1 MTVRNNLVANTYY
14 QEYKGKLISADAA
27 ASLIQSGNKILY
39 AVFVGRPTD
48 FDLALAKRK
57 EELFDVQITQC
68 GGNNIGPDSSAF
80 ADPGQQHFTSNSWFF
95 DGVDRKLHDKDMMY
109 YNPCQ
114 FGQLQDIIGS
124 DLFPYDIY
132 VQKVSPMDKHG
143 FFSFGVANVNSLE
156 SCLGAKKVIL
166 EVNENMPRVPGG
178 SEDAVHISMVDYII
192 ESANTPLLA
201 LPPSREPSP
210 ADIAM
215 AELLL
220 PEIPNRACLQ
230 LGIGSLPNLLG
241 DLLCHSDLKDLGIH
255 TEMFV
260 DSMVNL
266 FESGIVTNRY
276 KSTDRCKITCT
287 FSIGSRSTYEFM
299 NENPL
304 MASHCGR
311 YTNNARLIAC
321 NDNFISINNTVM
333 MDLFSQACSE
343 SSGPRQISGTG
354 GQIDFIN
361 GSWFS
366 QGGKSFLCLT
376 STYNDKQGQLRSRI
390 VPTLPSGSIVT
401 TARTFIDYVVTE
413 YGKVQLKGKPTW
425 HRAEQLI
432 SIAHPQ
438 FRDELVRE
446 AAAMNIWRRTNK
458 IE

>member
-1 MTVRNNLVANTYY
+1 MANTYL
-14 QEYKGKLISADAA
+14 QEYKQKLITAEQA
-27 ASLIQSGNKILY
+27 ASQIKSGDRILY
-39 AVFVGRPTD
+39 AVFAGRPAD
-48 FDLALAKRK
+48 FDIALAKRK

-68 GGNNIGPDSSAF
+68 GGNQLGPASTAY
-80 ADPGQQHFTSNSWFF
+80 ADPSGQHFTNNSWFF
-95 DGVDRKLHDKDMMY
+95 DGIDRKLHDRDMMY
-109 YNPCQ
+109 YHPCQ

-132 VQKVSPMDKHG
+132 VQKVSPMDQHG
-143 FFSFGVANVNSLE
+143 FFSFGLSNVNSLE

-166 EVNENMPRVPGG
+166 EVNDNMPRVPGG

-192 ESANTPLLA
+192 ESANPPLLV
-201 LPPSREPSP
+201 LPPSRETSA

-220 PEIPNRACLQ
+220 PEIPDRACLQ
-230 LGIGSLPNLLG
+230 LGIGALPNLLG
-241 DLLCHSDLKDLGIH
+241 DLLCDSDLRDLGIH

-266 FESGIVTNRY
+266 FLSGKVTNRY
-276 KSTDRCKITCT
+276 KTTDRCKITFT
-287 FSIGSRSTYEFM
+287 FSIGSPSTYDFM
-299 NENPL
+299 ADNPL

-311 YTNNARLIAC
+311 YTNNARLIAT

-343 SSGPRQISGTG
+343 SSGARHISGTG

-376 STYNDKQGQLRSRI
+376 STYTDRNGQLKSRI
-390 VPTLPSGSIVT
+390 VPTLPPGSIVT

-425 HRAEQLI
+425 HRAEELI

-438 FRDELVRE
+438 FRDDLIQ
-446 AAAMNIWRRTNK
+446 AAQTMKIWRRSNK